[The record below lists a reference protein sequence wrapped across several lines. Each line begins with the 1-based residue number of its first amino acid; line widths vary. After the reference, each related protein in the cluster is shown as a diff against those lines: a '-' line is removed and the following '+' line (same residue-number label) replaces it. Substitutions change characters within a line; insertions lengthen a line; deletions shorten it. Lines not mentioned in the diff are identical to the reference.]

1 MTPPHLSDIAPVL
14 LALGTRR
21 VLPAGH
27 TLIEQGDF
35 DQCFYYLL
43 EGAVVVV
50 RDGREVVTLH
60 AGDVVGEYAFLD
72 NRPRCASVR
81 TVRDSVLI
89 ELPRQEVLQEAVP
102 SQGFLAQLLT
112 ILSERKHRREAA
124 WQSELDARAY
134 VETLL
139 ARALRHRAVQ
149 HPYLKA
155 LATGDLPNLRWA
167 LADFA
172 RQYYGYSA
180 HFPRYLA
187 QTISQLD
194 EPSHRAALLE
204 NMTEESGQYGASEL
218 DELAAVGIDPAW
230 IVGVPHPQLFHRF
243 CMVLGVDH
251 GEPTEDIL
259 TVTSWREM
267 FLDVLGSGA
276 AQAIGALGLGTEAIV
291 STMYQNFLP
300 ALERLDIP
308 KRDAVF
314 FPLHAL
320 VDDHHQATL
329 TEIAVSLAR
338 SSEGRRDLEKGM
350 YKALFLRAG
359 FWDWMLERA
368 RTPPVGAVT

>member
-1 MTPPHLSDIAPVL
+1 MAQPRLSDIAPAL
-14 LALGTRR
+14 TALGTRR
-21 VLPAGH
+21 SLPAGH
-27 TLIEQGDF
+27 RLIEQGGI
-35 DQCFYYLL
+35 DQCFYFVV
-43 EGAVVVV
+43 EGSLVVV
-50 RDGREVVTLH
+50 RDGREVATVH

-81 TVRDSVLI
+81 TREASIVI
-89 ELPRQEVLQEAVP
+89 ELPRQEVLREAAP
-102 SQGFLAQLLT
+102 SQDFLAQLLA
-112 ILSERKHRREAA
+112 ILSERMRTRETA
-124 WQSELDARAY
+124 WRSEVDARVY
-134 VETLL
+134 VQKLQAT
-139 ARALRHRAVQ
+139 ALRHRAVQ

-155 LATGDLPNLRWA
+155 LASGELPDQRWA

-194 EPSHRAALLE
+194 DPEHRAALLE
-204 NMTEESGQYGASEL
+204 NMTEESGQYGQDEL
-218 DELAAVGIDPAW
+218 DELAAAGIDPAW
-230 IVGVPHPQLFHRF
+230 IVGVPHPQLFRRF
-243 CMVLGVDH
+243 CAVLGVDH

-259 TVTSWREM
+259 TVTSWREL
-267 FLDVLGSGA
+267 FLEVLGSGA

-300 ALERLDIP
+300 ALDRLDIP
-308 KRDAVF
+308 ERDAVF

-329 TEIAVSLAR
+329 NAIAVSLAR
-338 SSEGRRDLEKGM
+338 SPEGRRDLEKGM
-350 YKALFLRAG
+350 HKALFLRAG

-368 RTPPVGAVT
+368 RNPPDGATP